1 MKEKVKRFFIEK
13 KELIIFIGVVVLV
26 FAAVITVASIAMNNK
41 TKPVGTPADTQQP
54 YSTPTTTTT
63 DNDTSTTTTE
73 IPMVFEMPISGEY
86 VVVRGFFDQSLSDEE
101 LQACMIDTGSK
112 VIASLGISYAR
123 KDNSVF
129 SISAMYDGE
138 VVSIVDDE
146 LEGTTITIKHS
157 NDIYSIYSS
166 LSDVKVSIGD
176 MVSKGN
182 EIGKASAS
190 IKDAAAGVH
199 VHVQVKID
207 GKYVNPTTIYG
218 KTADDLVESK

>member
-63 DNDTSTTTTE
+63 DNDTSTTTE

-138 VVSIVDDE
+138 VVSIIDDE

-207 GKYVNPTTIYG
+207 GKYVNPATIYG